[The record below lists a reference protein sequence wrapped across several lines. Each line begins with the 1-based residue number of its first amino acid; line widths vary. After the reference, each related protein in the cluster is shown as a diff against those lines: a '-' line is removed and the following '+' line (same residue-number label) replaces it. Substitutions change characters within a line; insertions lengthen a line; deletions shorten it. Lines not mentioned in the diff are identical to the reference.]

1 MPTVPDAVVVNLT
14 EVRSV
19 CRRVAGWY
27 DEALAGRDPGPVAL
41 EDVLAAVR
49 ALPLMGGRVGRALTA
64 LSDPPPMLTRGEFF
78 DALGCVRRVAGELP
92 GQLCL
97 PGVD

>member
-1 MPTVPDAVVVNLT
+1 MRTMPEAVVVNLA

-27 DEALAGRDPGPVAL
+27 NETLAGRDPGPVAL
-41 EDVLAAVR
+41 EDALAAVR
-49 ALPLMGGRVGRALTA
+49 ALPPLGGPVGRALIA
-64 LSDPPPMLTRGEFF
+64 LSDPPPLLTRGELL
-78 DALGCVRRVAGELP
+78 DALTCVRRVAGELP

-97 PGVD
+97 PEID

>member
-1 MPTVPDAVVVNLT
+1 MPDAVVVNLT
-14 EVRSV
+14 EVRGV

-27 DEALAGRDPGPVAL
+27 LEALAGRDPGLVAL

-49 ALPLMGGRVGRALTA
+49 ALPPLGGRVGRALTA
-64 LSDPPPMLTRGEFF
+64 LSDPPPLLTRGDFF

-97 PGVD
+97 ADLD